1 MWQAGLS
8 VTDIA
13 EEVEVSRTTVYW
25 WIKRWKSDGSL
36 LTKPR
41 SGRPRVT
48 TKEQEAKIAALVREN
63 PNSTSEMITQEL
75 SLSCCPATTRKRLRE
90 NTNPKVPKLTS
101 KEKGKG

>member
-13 EEVEVSRTTVYW
+13 EVVEVSRTTVYW
-25 WIKRWKSDGSL
+25 WIKRWKIDGSI

-48 TKEQEAKIAALVREN
+48 TKEQEAKIAALVRDK
-63 PNSTSEMITQEL
+63 PNTTSEMITQEL
-75 SLSCCPATTRKRLRE
+75 NLSCCPATTRKRVRE
-90 NTNPKVPKLTS
+90 NTSPKAPESAS